1 MVASQRYRVLSGIGA
16 GAGGALAMV
25 AAMGLMRWLLGF
37 PSIPEVM
44 LNTFLTILG
53 GRLFSD
59 LLDRYYYSGLPL
71 FVTLVLLGTL
81 LLGALLGLL
90 YAWLSRPNQTTGKR
104 HPFLTNPLAG
114 VVYGLLIGLLLN
126 VLFLPLVGQEMFAGF
141 SSQFSGMYSASSVPP
156 WVGLMLLAL
165 IFGTVTHLLLMRS
178 RKTVFTSET
187 APDLQSAIR
196 NPQSEMVDADRRQ
209 VLRIAGGTVLALMG
223 GAIFWYGGTVLR
235 QGGFTSPVDVTAE
248 EDAEAGTVPEEI
260 DTPTP
265 ESVSQAPRPTATPEP
280 RPTSTP
286 ETRPADTPPTAT
298 RDSQP
303 PPTTAEPP
311 TATTPPAQPT
321 TTPTPQIAAQAP
333 TATPKPAATSTPGSP
348 LPVAIP
354 INEITPTRSFYHVS
368 KNVFDPS
375 LSADGWK
382 LKVKGLV
389 EKEYELTYAELTALP
404 SELVTVGMMCISNPV
419 GGGLIGNTTWR
430 GVKLAD
436 LLARA
441 KPKKGV
447 VDLLMQAADGYTD
460 SIPYQKALDPD
471 VVLVWEMGGAPLTS
485 QHGFPA
491 RLLVPGIYGMKHVK
505 WLTSIE
511 LVNHD
516 YKGFWQQPSQGW
528 SDPAPVNVMSRI
540 DRPTAGSTLDLKK
553 RVISGIAFAG
563 DRSISKVEVS
573 TDGGKTWRQA
583 YVKPPASSTSWVVW
597 GYEWTP
603 PAQGKYTVQ
612 VRAYDGAGKLQIAK
626 AAEPYPNG
634 ATGYH
639 KVTYQAR

>member
-1 MVASQRYRVLSGIGA
+1 MVGSQRYRVLSGIGA
-16 GAGGALAMV
+16 GAGGALAMIAV
-25 AAMGLMRWLLGF
+25 MGLMRWLLGF

-81 LLGALLGLL
+81 LLGELLGLL
-90 YAWLSRPNQTTGKR
+90 YAWLARPKRTTGDRPPILDK
-104 HPFLTNPLAG
+104 PLAG
-114 VVYGLLIGLLLN
+114 VSYGLLIGLFLN
-126 VLFLPLVGQEMFAGF
+126 MLFLPLLGQEMFAGF
-141 SSQFSGMYSASSVPP
+141 GSQFSGIYSASVVPP
-156 WVGLMLLAL
+156 WIGLMLLAL
-165 IFGTVTHLLLMRS
+165 VFGTVTHLLLMRS
-178 RKTVFTSET
+178 KKTVLTSEA
-187 APDLQSAIR
+187 APK
-196 NPQSEMVDADRRQ
+196 PQSEVIDADRRQ
-209 VLRIAGGTVLALMG
+209 VLRIAGGTVAALIG
-223 GAIFWYGGTVLR
+223 GALFWYGGTVLR
-235 QGGFTSPVDVTAE
+235 QGGFTSPVEVLAE
-248 EDAEAGTVPEEI
+248 EDAEAGVLPEDL

-265 ESVSQAPRPTATPEP
+265 ESTTHTPQPTPTPEP
-280 RPTSTP
+280 VTPTSTP
-286 ETRPADTPPTAT
+286 EATPTNTPPTAT
-298 RDSQP
+298 AEGQP
-303 PPTTAEPP
+303 LPTTVEPP
-311 TATTPPAQPT
+311 TATTVPPTATQTPT
-321 TTPTPQIAAQAP
+321 ATATPTP
-333 TATPKPAATSTPGSP
+333 TPAVTSTPGAP
-348 LPVAIP
+348 LAVAIP
-354 INEITPTRSFYHVS
+354 INEITPTRNFYHVS

-382 LKVKGLV
+382 LKIKGLV

-419 GGGLIGNTTWR
+419 GGGLIGSTNWR

-436 LLARA
+436 LLAKA
-441 KPKKGV
+441 KPKKGI

-511 LVNHD
+511 LISYD
-516 YKGFWQQPSQGW
+516 YKGFWQKPSQGW

-540 DRPTAGSTLDLKK
+540 DRPAAGSTLDLK
-553 RVISGIAFAG
+553 RHIISGIAFAG

-573 TDGGKTWRQA
+573 TDGGKSWRQA
-583 YVKPPASSTSWVVW
+583 YVKPPASTTSWVVW

-603 PAQGKYTVQ
+603 PAPGKYTVQ

-639 KVTYQAR
+639 KVTYQVK